1 MLFAEMHL
9 EEEINKNHETSD
21 YPLLSRNKKLN
32 QCLNEVKNMKFT
44 NMTSNASLMLRT
56 NILASMIILSKNSK

>member
-56 NILASMIILSKNSK
+56 NILASMTIL